1 MSRVMK
7 RILFQVETYKGT
19 EGLCN
24 MICSQLNNEDIN
36 FGNNFQ
42 ITVTK
47 RNIFTDVIID
57 YMEDER

>member
-36 FGNNFQ
+36 FGLCLSCIRVF
-42 ITVTK
+42 
-47 RNIFTDVIID
+47 NI
-57 YMEDER
+57 

>member
-1 MSRVMK
+1 MSKVMK

-19 EGLCN
+19 KGLCD
-24 MICSQLNNEDIN
+24 MICSQLNNEDID

-47 RNIFTDVIID
+47 RNVFTDVIID

>member
-1 MSRVMK
+1 MSKEMK

-24 MICSQLNNEDIN
+24 MIYSQLNNEDIN

-47 RNIFTDVIID
+47 RNVFTDVIID